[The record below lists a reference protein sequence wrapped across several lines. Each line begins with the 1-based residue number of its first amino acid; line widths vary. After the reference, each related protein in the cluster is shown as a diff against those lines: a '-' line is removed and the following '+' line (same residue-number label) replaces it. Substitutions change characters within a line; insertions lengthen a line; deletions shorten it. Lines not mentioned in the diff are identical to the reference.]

1 MTNIL
6 IIEDNEINM
15 KLFADILEAKGYSVT
30 KIFDGKE
37 GYEAIKKDNY
47 DLVILDIQLPSMNGF
62 EILEHLHDDAI
73 ELPKILVVSAF
84 AMEHEIA
91 MAKQL
96 GAKNY
101 LTKPI
106 DIMNFIGTVS
116 DILNGGD
123 TLC

>member
-1 MTNIL
+1 MTDIL

-15 KLFADILEAKGYSVT
+15 KLFADILEAKSYSVT
-30 KIFDGKE
+30 KIYDGKE
-37 GYEAIKKDNY
+37 GYEEIKKQKY

-62 EILEHLHDDAI
+62 EILEKLYDDAI
-73 ELPKILVVSAF
+73 ELPKILIVSAF

-96 GAKNY
+96 GVKNY

-106 DIMNFIGTVS
+106 DVLNFISTVS
-116 DILNGGD
+116 DILSED
-123 TLC
+123 SASC

>member
-15 KLFADILEAKGYSVT
+15 KLFADILEAKSYSVT
-30 KIFDGKE
+30 KIYDGKE
-37 GYEAIKKDNY
+37 GYEEIKKQKY

-62 EILEHLHDDAI
+62 EILEKLYDDAI
-73 ELPKILVVSAF
+73 KLPKILIVSAF

-96 GAKNY
+96 GVKNY

-106 DIMNFIGTVS
+106 DVMNFISTVS
-116 DILNGGD
+116 DILSED
-123 TLC
+123 SASC

>member
-15 KLFADILEAKGYSVT
+15 KLFADILEAKSYSVT

-37 GYEAIKKDNY
+37 GYEEIKKQKY

-73 ELPKILVVSAF
+73 ELPKILIVSAF

-96 GAKNY
+96 GVKNY

-106 DIMNFIGTVS
+106 DVMNFIGTVS
-116 DILNGGD
+116 AILSED
-123 TLC
+123 SALW

>member
-15 KLFADILEAKGYSVT
+15 KLFADILEAKSYSVT

-37 GYEAIKKDNY
+37 GYEEIKKQKY

-73 ELPKILVVSAF
+73 ELPKILIVSAF

-96 GAKNY
+96 GVKNY

-106 DIMNFIGTVS
+106 DVMNFIGTVS
-116 DILNGGD
+116 AILSEYSA
-123 TLC
+123 L

>member
-15 KLFADILEAKGYSVT
+15 KLFADILEAKSYSVT

-37 GYEAIKKDNY
+37 GYEEIKKQKY

-73 ELPKILVVSAF
+73 ELPNILVVSAF

-96 GAKNY
+96 GVKNY
-101 LTKPI
+101 ITKPI
-106 DIMNFIGTVS
+106 DVMNFIGVVS
-116 DILNGGD
+116 AILNGD
-123 TLC
+123 DALC

>member
-15 KLFADILEAKGYSVT
+15 KLFADILEAKSYSVT

-37 GYEAIKKDNY
+37 GYEEIKKQKY

-73 ELPKILVVSAF
+73 ELPKILIVSAF

-96 GAKNY
+96 GVKNY

-106 DIMNFIGTVS
+106 DVMNFIGTVS
-116 DILNGGD
+116 AILSED
-123 TLC
+123 SAL

>member
-15 KLFADILEAKGYSVT
+15 KLFADILEAKGYSIT
-30 KIFDGKE
+30 KIFDGRE
-37 GYEAIKKDNY
+37 GYEAIKNQKY

-73 ELPKILVVSAF
+73 ELPKILIVSAF

-106 DIMNFIGTVS
+106 DIMNFINTVS